1 MLPGLKSRVLPE
13 YIRKTIHINGKH
25 GKRLMNDEP
34 CTHLSQQLFIDLMY
48 DLICEAANADV
59 VLVHGGPIR
68 RALKERLGM

>member
-1 MLPGLKSRVLPE
+1 
-13 YIRKTIHINGKH
+13 
-25 GKRLMNDEP
+25 MNDEP